1 MSNVLSSPLQKA
13 RAIKDATVCVRRMG
27 TSRKF
32 GGDMFSPSRNS
43 RQNVASDVLF
53 QVIKKRHDK
62 PDVAKGKMI
71 VEILFRTPTATCT
84 YFLRGPLQAVHPTH

>member
-43 RQNVASDVLF
+43 RQNVAS
-53 QVIKKRHDK
+53 
-62 PDVAKGKMI
+62 G
-71 VEILFRTPTATCT
+71 
-84 YFLRGPLQAVHPTH
+84 YS

>member
-1 MSNVLSSPLQKA
+1 MHNHREEEPWWGFREAWVASVA
-13 RAIKDATVCVRRMG
+13 RCRAV
-27 TSRKF
+27 
-32 GGDMFSPSRNS
+32 
-43 RQNVASDVLF
+43 SDVLF

>member
-43 RQNVASDVLF
+43 RQNVASGYSISNLNDDDE
-53 QVIKKRHDK
+53 K
-62 PDVAKGKMI
+62 
-71 VEILFRTPTATCT
+71 
-84 YFLRGPLQAVHPTH
+84 